1 MSCGASDG
9 DVPSNT
15 FVVVKSPA
23 ARRNPTCLQW
33 QSCGQESQSHLGTCD
48 IICEEFW
55 TPLITLMDDL
65 GFPTPVETEHDSFV
79 LLGVYQETGKDPTV
93 VRPEQSGL
101 MFIAWRCLYAEVV
114 RSRIDERPID
124 LAAAYKRTIQVTIT
138 RLKAYEE
145 KWKL

>member
-1 MSCGASDG
+1 MATAS
-9 DVPSNT
+9 T
-15 FVVVKSPA
+15 WEPA
-23 ARRNPTCLQW
+23 A
-33 QSCGQESQSHLGTCD
+33 CGRPPVGTCVTRPASTSANVSNVSS
-48 IICEEFW
+48 CASY
-55 TPLITLMDDL
+55 P
-65 GFPTPVETEHDSFV
+65 FV